1 MSDILL
7 QIKDLSIVYATEDGV
22 VQALTNANLTL
33 RQGETLGLVGENGA
47 GKTTLARG
55 IMRLIPDPPGK
66 IVSGEILFE
75 EKDLLRLSIKEMR
88 KYRGSQISMIFQD
101 PMTSL
106 NPVMTVGDQIREV
119 IVTHHPEMSRQDAR
133 KHAED
138 MLEMVGITATRYND
152 YPHQFSGG
160 MKQRVVI
167 AIALAGEPRLLI
179 ADEPTTALDVTIQAQ
194 VLEMIHALKRKSNTA
209 MLLITHDLGVVAQNC
224 DSVAIIYAGEIVEY
238 GTLRQVYKNVL
249 HPYTEGLFGSVPSLE
264 SNARRLAAIDGMMPD
279 PTDLPK
285 GCKFVDRCK
294 YATDRCRGEV
304 PRLMEM
310 ADGHKVRCFRHE
322 SGEVNGN
329 G

>member
-1 MSDILL
+1 MSEFLL
-7 QIKDLSIVYATEDGV
+7 EVKDLSIIYATEDGV

-33 RQGETLGLVGENGA
+33 RQGETLGLVGETGA